1 MPRKL
6 TYFKNYN
13 DKEFKTNKFL
23 EHMNFMILYL
33 GELIYL
39 YINDMS
45 NILRSKQGN
54 LSKIKYFLPTY
65 HHQQPDTALLD
76 KNQNKKAQNRKQ
88 SVSNIHTRSL
98 NEQSEISFEI
108 VGISEAEEIDKT
120 GKNSKE
126 NRENNIMR
134 TIDLPKKPRT

>member
-6 TYFKNYN
+6 THFKNYF

-23 EHMNFMILYL
+23 EHINFMILYL

>member
-1 MPRKL
+1 
-6 TYFKNYN
+6 
-13 DKEFKTNKFL
+13 
-23 EHMNFMILYL
+23 
-33 GELIYL
+33 
-39 YINDMS
+39 MS

-65 HHQQPDTALLD
+65 HHQQPDTALMD
-76 KNQNKKAQNRKQ
+76 KNQNKKTQNRKQ
-88 SVSNIHTRSL
+88 SVSNLHTRSL

-134 TIDLPKKPRT
+134 SIDLPKKQST

>member
-13 DKEFKTNKFL
+13 DKEFKINKFL
-23 EHMNFMILYL
+23 EHINFMILYL

>member
-6 TYFKNYN
+6 THFKNYF

-23 EHMNFMILYL
+23 EHINFMILYL

-54 LSKIKYFLPTY
+54 LSKIKYLSYKRNCFQEGLVFVVSRMVDCIVSGQFHIFIFYLTM
-65 HHQQPDTALLD
+65 AMLV
-76 KNQNKKAQNRKQ
+76 KKK
-88 SVSNIHTRSL
+88 L
-98 NEQSEISFEI
+98 
-108 VGISEAEEIDKT
+108 
-120 GKNSKE
+120 
-126 NRENNIMR
+126 RE
-134 TIDLPKKPRT
+134 